1 MKTKTLL
8 AVAALAYAPLG
19 LAGNKAAYPTE
30 KVAAF
35 VVGKLDLTSLPT
47 TFRP

>member
-8 AVAALAYAPLG
+8 AVAALACAPLA

-30 KVAAF
+30 
-35 VVGKLDLTSLPT
+35 
-47 TFRP
+47 